1 MLAIE
6 GEGRGEDYFAMRS
19 WVQDEIRD
27 EPHPR
32 GFNRIRKGGQGQIHE
47 ENFTFFPNYLI
58 LKPQGTWFR
67 FFSTAVVDEHCK
79 VWHVWVTAACDR
91 QTGQEYIADIR
102 LGPNGYSS
110 SAPPGENRLPAA
122 LWFILM

>member
-27 EPHPR
+27 EPPPR
-32 GFNRIRKGGQGQIHE
+32 GFDRIRKGAKYTKKILH
-47 ENFTFFPNYLI
+47 FFSNYLI
-58 LKPQGTWFR
+58 LKPQGTWLR

-91 QTGQEYIADIR
+91 HTGQEYIADIR

-110 SAPPGENRLPAA
+110 SAPPGEIRLPAA
-122 LWFILM
+122 L